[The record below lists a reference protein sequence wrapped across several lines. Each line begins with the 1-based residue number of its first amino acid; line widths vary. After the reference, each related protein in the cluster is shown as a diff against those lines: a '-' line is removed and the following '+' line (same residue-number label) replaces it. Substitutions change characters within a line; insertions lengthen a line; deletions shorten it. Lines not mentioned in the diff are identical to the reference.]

1 MAPPLR
7 LIDSLLV
14 IDDQCF
20 HLQKKMF
27 GPETVPRVQLHQIT
41 NLLNFNGDVL
51 DNHCSNSLSV
61 IVQEL
66 RRARRIVC
74 VDVSEASDA
83 IAYAHR
89 ITLDLFHEPSATA
102 RDLVDAIHDI
112 VNAAREWP
120 LRDHDF
126 NRLTAL
132 ARDLPDEND
141 YATRVAL
148 HRLFLTTYFARFAA
162 FEKGDEC
169 EASFTIAKSFH
180 ESTQRL
186 RFLRHD

>member
-1 MAPPLR
+1 MR
-7 LIDSLLV
+7 ITDSLLV

-20 HLQKKMF
+20 HLRKVF

-41 NLLNFNGDVL
+41 NLLKINHDVL

-66 RRARRIVC
+66 RRARRIVR
-74 VDVSEASDA
+74 VDVSEASNA
-83 IAYAHR
+83 IAYSHR
-89 ITLDLFHEPSATA
+89 ITLDLFHEPSANA

-126 NRLTAL
+126 NRLAAL
-132 ARDLPDEND
+132 TRDLPDEND
-141 YATRVAL
+141 YATRAAL

-169 EASFTIAKSFH
+169 ESAFTIAESFH
-180 ESTQRL
+180 EKAL
-186 RFLRHD
+186 AI